1 MKELDIAF
9 NLLKSALD
17 AQPPYLGTQPIG
29 ADVWWKLFRMMQ
41 RNRIAAL
48 ASEAI
53 NLLPDDQRPPRDV
66 LIPWLSE
73 REQAVTHHRHQEEVT
88 HEIMALMQSHGI
100 DTLVLKGIHVSEY
113 YPKPELREFGDID
126 LYFYNRHNEADR
138 IASIKLGVTV
148 KNDSHHH
155 TRYNFRSVTVESHYD
170 FVNVHYPRSNRRYEK
185 LLKELAG
192 AKQVSSTTQYQLP
205 TFEVLFLLRHMACHF
220 AAGRITLR
228 DLCDWALTCKALQAQ
243 VDWETVRRTIIDFGM
258 EPFARALCSITETRL
273 GIVVPLSFS
282 ASPDTTIEAHLV
294 ENDMAY
300 GSPATDEYDNENLG
314 RLVWKIRRFRANR
327 WKQRMVY
334 SDSSTSLLLSSLI
347 SHAEKPAGILHKM

>member
-53 NLLPDDQRPPRDV
+53 NMLPDDQRPPRDV

-88 HEIMALMQSHGI
+88 HEITALMQSHGI
-100 DTLVLKGIHVSEY
+100 ETLVLKGIHVSEY

-192 AKQVSSTTQYQLP
+192 AKQEPSTTQYQLP

-243 VDWETVRRTIIDFGM
+243 VDWETVRRTIKDFGM

-273 GIVVPLSFS
+273 GIAVPLSFS
-282 ASPDTTIEAHLV
+282 ESPDTTIEAHLV
-294 ENDMAY
+294 EHDMAY

>member
-1 MKELDIAF
+1 MKTEIDIAF
-9 NLLKSALD
+9 ALLKSALD
-17 AQPPYLGTQPIG
+17 AQPPYLGTKPIG

-53 NLLPDDQRPPRDV
+53 NLLPEDQRPPRDV

-73 REQAVTHHRHQEEVT
+73 REQAVTHHRHQEQAT

-100 DTLVLKGIHVSEY
+100 ETLVLKGIHLSEY

-126 LYFYNRHNEADR
+126 LYFYDRHDEADR
-138 IASIKLGVTV
+138 IAAKELGVTV
-148 KNDSHHH
+148 SNDSHHH
-155 TRYNFRSVTVESHYD
+155 TRYNFHSVTVESHYD

-185 LLKELAG
+185 YLKKLAG
-192 AKQVSSTTQYQLP
+192 TLPTANNQLP

-228 DLCDWALTCKALQAQ
+228 DLCDWALTCKALQTK
-243 VDWETVRRTIIDFGM
+243 VDWDSVQKTISSFGM
-258 EPFARALCSITETRL
+258 EPFARALCRIAECRL
-273 GIVVPLSFS
+273 GIAIPLSFTEG
-282 ASPDTTIEAHLV
+282 PDTNEEARLV
-294 ENDMAY
+294 EHDMAY
-300 GSPATDEYDNENLG
+300 GSPATDEYDNENLS

-327 WKQRMVY
+327 WKQQMVY
-334 SDSSTSLLLSSLI
+334 SDSATSLLLSSLI

>member
-1 MKELDIAF
+1 MRELDIAF

-17 AQPPYLGTQPIG
+17 TQPPYLGTKPIG

-53 NLLPDDQRPPRDV
+53 NLLPDDQRPSRDV

-73 REQAVTHHRHQEEVT
+73 REQAVIHHRHQEEAT
-88 HEIMALMQSHGI
+88 HEITALMQSHSI
-100 DTLVLKGIHVSEY
+100 ETLVLKGIHVSEY

-126 LYFYNRHNEADR
+126 LYFYDRHAEADR
-138 IASIKLGVTV
+138 IASIELGVTV

-155 TRYNFRSVTVESHYD
+155 TRYNYHSVTVESHYD

-185 LLKELAG
+185 LLKELVG
-192 AKQVSSTTQYQLP
+192 EKQVLSNTQYQLP

-228 DLCDWALTCKALQAQ
+228 DLCDWTLTCKALQSK
-243 VDWETVRRTIIDFGM
+243 VDWGIVMQTVTDFGM
-258 EPFARALCSITETRL
+258 EPFARALCHIAENRF
-273 GIVVPLSFS
+273 GIAVPLNF
-282 ASPDTTIEAHLV
+282 ATGPDAAEESRMV
-294 ENDMAY
+294 EHDMAY
-300 GSPATDEYDNENLG
+300 GSPATDEYDNENIS

-327 WKQRMVY
+327 WKQQMVY
-334 SDSSTSLLLSSLI
+334 SDSAASLLLSSLL

>member
-53 NLLPDDQRPPRDV
+53 NMLPDDQRPPRDV

-273 GIVVPLSFS
+273 GIAVPLSFS
-282 ASPDTTIEAHLV
+282 ESPDTTIEAHLV
-294 ENDMAY
+294 EHDMAY